1 VFGSLLADGLVDELF
16 LTMSPVLAGRGAA
29 GSALGLVEGV
39 ALLPQTRVG
48 GRLASVRRSE
58 DHLFLRYLLT

>member
-1 VFGSLLADGLVDELF
+1 
-16 LTMSPVLAGRGAA
+16 VLAGRGAA